1 MRQCEPSGVGPT
13 DKLWVFLLGP
23 AMAMMLGW
31 GLRGFIGGGPL
42 GAMIPGA
49 MVALLFCLMLKLDER
64 DAALLTAIGAIGIG
78 LGGQMTYGQT
88 IGLMVQADTF
98 WWGLLGLSVKGGV
111 WGLSGGAL
119 LGMGL
124 VQRQIPRR
132 DFAIGLVILLIGV
145 VVGWQLIN
153 VPKLIYFSFPHD
165 KPRAE
170 IWAGVLIGTLA
181 LLGWLAVKCQTS
193 TFLAPSAGGRG
204 NAFQIALHFALWGAL
219 GGAIGFGGGGLWM
232 VLGRA
237 YPEFKQTVSWW
248 RFMEW
253 WKFMEFTFGFCF
265 GLTLGI
271 AAWLHR
277 AALRLAQTI
286 PHASPLRPLPA
297 ALVILSALMFSLT
310 VLWCE
315 ASVDVVCAFTF
326 LGVALLL
333 LGRFAEPFG
342 WQVGLTLTI
351 AAFVYDLVERFHVGP
366 GWVGPNV
373 KWLAAAFATVAVGG
387 ILVLRLQR
395 NQPMIRWAF
404 LGLTW
409 SAVAVSY
416 LKSLGDHLFS
426 ASHSLVE
433 LIFTVSAV
441 WLTWL
446 VARRLPP
453 RVNPPAAE
461 TAGSPTA

>member
-1 MRQCEPSGVGPT
+1 MKQWEPSGVGPT

-23 AMAMMLGW
+23 AMAMLLGW

-181 LLGWLAVKCQTS
+181 LLGWLAVRPQ
-193 TFLAPSAGGRG
+193 AQSATDRL
-204 NAFQIALHFALWGAL
+204 NPFRIALRFALWGAV

-237 YPEFKQTVSWW
+237 FPELKQTVSWW

-286 PHASPLRPLPA
+286 PHAPPPRPLPA
-297 ALVILSALMFSLT
+297 ALVILATLWFSLA

-333 LGRFAEPFG
+333 LCRFAESFA

-351 AAFVYDLVERFHVGP
+351 AAFVYDLVEHCLQGP
-366 GWVGPNV
+366 GWLGANV
-373 KWLAAAFATVAVGG
+373 KWWAAVFATVGVAGL
-387 ILVLRLQR
+387 IVLRLQR
-395 NQPMIRWAF
+395 NQPMVRWSF
-404 LGLTW
+404 LVLTW
-409 SAVAVSY
+409 SAVVVSY
-416 LKSLGDHLFS
+416 LKSLGQSSFS

-433 LIFTVSAV
+433 LIFTLSAV
-441 WLTWL
+441 WVTWL

-453 RVNPPAAE
+453 PAITH
-461 TAGSPTA
+461 TAGATGLPNA